1 MVAHGRDAPGAGA
14 RGSRGRRIAKL
25 PRAQWRRGEWHRAE
39 IEQGREAPMVAKRK
53 NEGRKAA
60 MLLDEAAE
68 GGMGA
73 G

>member
-1 MVAHGRDAPGAGA
+1 MA
-14 RGSRGRRIAKL
+14 
-25 PRAQWRRGEWHRAE
+25 
-39 IEQGREAPMVAKRK
+39 QGREVPVVAKRK
-53 NEGRKAA
+53 VEWRKAA